1 VCDGDGDGL
10 YRAAQSFLANEIAQS
25 KNFIDALKYDVANC
39 RSLVHDI
46 DNDDGAFLM
55 VLLLSRA
62 RATRIP
68 ALSNSEP
75 FLLCQTTTLTF
86 TNDAGAGAGAGS
98 DTDRGATAGASRVQA
113 GSSPRTGRASSAS

>member
-1 VCDGDGDGL
+1 VCDGDGL

-86 TNDAGAGAGAGS
+86 TNDAGAGAGS